1 MKIVVL
7 GAGQVGTTI
16 VEALHEDHEV
26 TVIDLDGARLQA
38 IAYRYDVRTVK
49 GNGATR
55 RVLQQAGIDR
65 AALMIACTS
74 RDEIN
79 LVAATLVK
87 KLSEAQTI
95 VRTSNPEY
103 LEAWQERQ
111 IEVDF
116 MVSSELETARAVSQT
131 IGVPAAKQTD
141 VFADGQVQIVEFDV
155 PAEGLGGTTTDAYGR
170 IVGLQLKEATAPRTR
185 RWRASS
191 GPTACWC
198 RAATSPSCRET
209 ASS

>member
-16 VEALHEDHEV
+16 VEALHSDHEL
-26 TVIDLDGARLQA
+26 TVVDLDTARLQA
-38 IAYRYDVRTVK
+38 LGYRYDVRSVT

-55 RVLQQAGIDR
+55 RVLQEAGIEQAD
-65 AALMIACTS
+65 LMIACTS

-87 KLSEAQTI
+87 KLSPSLTI

-103 LEAWQERQ
+103 LEAWHENQ

-116 MVSSELETARAVSQT
+116 MVSSELETAHAVSRT

-141 VFADGQVQIVEFDV
+141 VFADGQV
-155 PAEGLGGTTTDAYGR
+155 
-170 IVGLQLKEATAPRTR
+170 
-185 RWRASS
+185 
-191 GPTACWC
+191 
-198 RAATSPSCRET
+198 
-209 ASS
+209 